1 MKIEGYEVK
10 IFIEESNYELLKNKA
25 KNMNLTV
32 DEYIEKLIKKVCEL
46 KWMKILKQE
55 IFLLQTKK

>member
-46 KWMKILKQE
+46 K
-55 IFLLQTKK
+55 